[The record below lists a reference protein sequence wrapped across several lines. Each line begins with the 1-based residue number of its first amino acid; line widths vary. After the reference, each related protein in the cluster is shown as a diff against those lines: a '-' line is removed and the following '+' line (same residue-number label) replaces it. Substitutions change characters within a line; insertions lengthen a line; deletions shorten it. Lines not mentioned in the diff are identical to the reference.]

1 MKIGI
6 IGAGYVGLVTGTCFA
21 ESGNEVVC
29 MDINE
34 KSVEKLSKG
43 ICPIYEP
50 QLEDLI
56 QKNIKEERL
65 FFTTNLEE
73 TVDKSEV
80 IFLCLPTPPNEDGSA
95 DLSRVLEVSKNV
107 AQIMKEPKVIVSKST
122 VPVGTGDKIKKIFKE
137 HSKFKID
144 YAFNPEF
151 LKEGAA
157 IQDFMSPDRVVVGSS
172 SSNAVEA
179 MKEIFSAFMR
189 TSNRFIV
196 MDEKSAEI
204 TKYAANSML
213 AARISFMNDIAS
225 LCERTGANVDSV
237 RIGMGTDSRIGDK
250 FLFAGAGY
258 GGSCFPKDVKA
269 LISTGDNNGVD
280 LKILKAVEEINKNQ
294 KLLIFHKIK
303 RHFGE
308 KLNNKKFAIWG
319 LAFKPRTDDIRE
331 APAIALIEKLLEEGC
346 KILIN
351 DPVAMEN
358 GKSYFKNSSYKI
370 KFCDNY
376 YDTLKDADA
385 MILVTEWNEYRKP
398 DFEKMKSLMKTPVIF
413 DGRNIYNPKLL
424 KEKKFVYYGIGKG

>member
-21 ESGNEVVC
+21 ESGNEVYC

-34 KSVEKLSKG
+34 KSIEKLNKG
-43 ICPIYEP
+43 ICTIYEP

-65 FFTTNLEE
+65 FFTTDLED
-73 TVDKSEV
+73 TVDKSEI

-95 DLSRVLEVSKNV
+95 DLSRVLDVSKNV
-107 AQIMKEPKVIVSKST
+107 ARIMKEPKVIVSKST

-137 HSKFKID
+137 HSKHKID

-157 IQDFMSPDRVVVGSS
+157 IQDFMSPDRVVVGST
-172 SSNAVEA
+172 SSNAIEA
-179 MKEIFSAFMR
+179 MKEIYSAFMR

-213 AARISFMNDIAS
+213 ATRISFMNDIAL
-225 LCERTGANVDSV
+225 LCEQTGANVDSV
-237 RIGMGTDSRIGDK
+237 RIGIGTDSRIGDK
-250 FLFAGAGY
+250 FLFAGVGY

-269 LISTGDNNGVD
+269 LISIGDNNGVD
-280 LKILKAVEEINKNQ
+280 FRILKAVEEINKHQ

-308 KLNNKKFAIWG
+308 KLNNKKFAVWG
-319 LAFKPRTDDIRE
+319 LSFKPRTDDIRE
-331 APAIALIEKLLEEGC
+331 APAIALIEKLLAEGC
-346 KILIN
+346 KILLN

-358 GKSYFKNSSYKI
+358 GKEYFKNTSYKI

-385 MILVTEWNEYRKP
+385 MILITEWNEYRKP

-413 DGRNIYNPKLL
+413 DGRNIYNPKFL
-424 KEKKFVYYGIGKG
+424 KEKKFVYYGIGKA

>member
-21 ESGNEVVC
+21 ESGNEVYC

-34 KSVEKLSKG
+34 KSIEKLNKG
-43 ICPIYEP
+43 ICTIYEP

-65 FFTTNLEE
+65 FFTTDLED
-73 TVDKSEV
+73 TVDKSEI

-95 DLSRVLEVSKNV
+95 DLSRVLDVSKNV
-107 AQIMKEPKVIVSKST
+107 ALIMKEPKVIVSKST

-137 HSKFKID
+137 HSKHKID

-157 IQDFMSPDRVVVGSS
+157 IQDFMSPDRVVVGST
-172 SSNAVEA
+172 SSNAIEA
-179 MKEIFSAFMR
+179 MKEIYSAFMR

-213 AARISFMNDIAS
+213 ATRISFMNDIAL
-225 LCERTGANVDSV
+225 LCEQTGANVDSV
-237 RIGMGTDSRIGDK
+237 RIGIGTDSRIGDK
-250 FLFAGAGY
+250 FLFAGVGY

-280 LKILKAVEEINKNQ
+280 FRILKAVEEINKHQ

-308 KLNNKKFAIWG
+308 K
-319 LAFKPRTDDIRE
+319 T
-331 APAIALIEKLLEEGC
+331 
-346 KILIN
+346 
-351 DPVAMEN
+351 
-358 GKSYFKNSSYKI
+358 
-370 KFCDNY
+370 
-376 YDTLKDADA
+376 
-385 MILVTEWNEYRKP
+385 
-398 DFEKMKSLMKTPVIF
+398 
-413 DGRNIYNPKLL
+413 
-424 KEKKFVYYGIGKG
+424 

>member
-1 MKIGI
+1 MKIGV
-6 IGAGYVGLVTGTCFA
+6 IGTGYVGLVTGTCFA
-21 ESGNEVVC
+21 ESGNEVYC

-34 KSVEKLSKG
+34 KNIEKLSKG
-43 ICPIYEP
+43 ICTIYEP
-50 QLEDLI
+50 QLQELI
-56 QKNIKEERL
+56 QKNIREERL
-65 FFTTNLEE
+65 FFTTELEN
-73 TVDKSEV
+73 TVDRSEI

-95 DLSRVLEVSKNV
+95 DLSRVLDVSKSI
-107 AQIMKEPKVIVSKST
+107 AQMMKDSKIIVSKST
-122 VPVGTGDKIKKIFKE
+122 VPVGTGEKIKKTFKE
-137 HSKFKID
+137 FSKYKID

-157 IQDFMSPDRVVVGSS
+157 VQDFMSPDRVVVGSTS
-172 SSNAVEA
+172 STAIEA
-179 MKEIFSAFMR
+179 MKEIYSAFMR

-213 AARISFMNDIAS
+213 ATRISFMNDIAS
-225 LCERTGANVDSV
+225 FCEQAGANIDSV
-237 RIGMGTDSRIGDK
+237 RQGIASDTRIGDK

-269 LISTGDNNGVD
+269 LISTGEDYGVD
-280 LKILKAVEEINKNQ
+280 FKILRAVEEINNHQ
-294 KLLIFHKIK
+294 KLVLFHKIK

-331 APAIALIEKLLEEGC
+331 APAIAIIEKLLEEGC
-346 KILIN
+346 KIMVN

-358 GKSYFKNSSYKI
+358 VKIYFKKSNYKI
-370 KFCDNY
+370 KFCENY

-385 MILVTEWNEYRKP
+385 IILVTEWNEYRKP
-398 DFEKMKSLMKTPVIF
+398 DFDKMKSLMKTPVIF

-424 KEKKFVYYGIGKG
+424 KEKKFVYYGIGKA